1 MNSLELALSN
11 LASPP
16 VLFFVLGVLAV
27 AVRSDLELPQATR
40 RWLALYLLF
49 AIGMKGGVALS
60 EEGLSGAA
68 PVLLVAMVISGAVPV
83 IWFYA
88 LRRRIGN
95 ANAAGVAASYGS
107 VSAVTF
113 VTAAAWL
120 ERLDVTYSGVMVA
133 AMALMEWPAIVA
145 AILMFR
151 ATEGGGRSV
160 GPVIREAL
168 VNGSLLLILG
178 SLIVGFVAGPERAAP
193 LEPFYKGIFAGMLT
207 FFLLDMGMVA
217 ARRFSDLREAGGVLV
232 AFGLLAPL
240 VGACFGILASVL
252 LDLNRGD
259 ALLLTVLAASASYIA
274 VPAALR
280 MAIPSANP
288 GVFVP
293 LALGITFPFNVIIG
307 LPLYLDIIERFLP

>member
-1 MNSLELALSN
+1 MTSLELAMAN

-16 VLFFVLGVLAV
+16 VLFFVLGGLAV

-49 AIGMKGGVALS
+49 AIGMKGGVALRG
-60 EEGLSGAA
+60 EGLAGAA
-68 PVLLVAMVISGAVPV
+68 PMLLAAMLISALVPL
-83 IWFYA
+83 IWFHA
-88 LRRRIGN
+88 LRRRLGT

-113 VTAAAWL
+113 VTAVAWL
-120 ERLDVTYSGVMVA
+120 ERLGVDYSGATVA
-133 AMALMEWPAIVA
+133 AMALMEWPAIVM
-145 AILMFR
+145 AILLFR
-151 ATEGGGRSV
+151 SAEGGGRAV

-193 LEPFYKGIFAGMLT
+193 LEPFYKGIFPGMLT

-217 ARRFSDLREAGGVLV
+217 ARRVGDLRRAGGVLIF
-232 AFGLLAPL
+232 FGLAAPILGAVIGLLTSFLIGLAP
-240 VGACFGILASVL
+240 
-252 LDLNRGD
+252 GD

-280 MAIPSANP
+280 MAIPAANP

-293 LALGITFPFNVIIG
+293 LALGITFPFNVVIG
-307 LPLYLDIIERFLP
+307 IPVYMDIIDRLMR

>member
-1 MNSLELALSN
+1 MTSLELAMTN

-16 VLFFVLGVLAV
+16 VLFFILGAVAV
-27 AVRSDLELPQATR
+27 AVRSDLELPEATR

-49 AIGMKGGVALS
+49 AIGMKGGVALRG
-60 EEGLSGAA
+60 EGLSGAVPMLTA
-68 PVLLVAMVISGAVPV
+68 AMLMSAVIPL
-83 IWFYA
+83 IWFHA
-88 LRRRIGN
+88 LKKRLGS

-120 ERLDVTYSGVMVA
+120 DRLDIAYSGAMVA
-133 AMALMEWPAIVA
+133 AMALMEWPAIVV
-145 AILMFR
+145 AILLFR
-151 ATEGGGRSV
+151 SAEGSGRAI

-178 SLIVGFVAGPERAAP
+178 SLIVGFAAGPERAAP
-193 LEPFYKGIFAGMLT
+193 LEPFYRGIFPGMLT

-217 ARRFSDLREAGGVLV
+217 ARRVSDLRRAGPLLV
-232 AFGLLAPL
+232 FFGLAAPIL
-240 VGACFGILASVL
+240 GAVIGL
-252 LDLNRGD
+252 LTSYLIGLTPGD

-280 MAIPSANP
+280 MAIPTANP

-293 LALGITFPFNVIIG
+293 LALGITFPFNVVIG
-307 LPLYLDIIERFLP
+307 LPVYLDVIERLWP

>member
-1 MNSLELALSN
+1 MAN

-16 VLFFVLGVLAV
+16 VLFFVLGGLAV

-49 AIGMKGGVALS
+49 AIGMKGGVALR

-68 PVLLVAMVISGAVPV
+68 PVLVAAMAMSGAIPV
-83 IWFYA
+83 VWFYA
-88 LRRRIGN
+88 LRRRLGN

-113 VTAAAWL
+113 VTAVSWL
-120 ERLDVTYSGVMVA
+120 ERLEISYSGVMVA

-151 ATEGGGRSV
+151 SGEGQGRAL

-193 LEPFYKGIFAGMLT
+193 LEPFYRGIFPGMLT

-217 ARRFSDLREAGGVLV
+217 ARRFGDLRKAGVLLV
-232 AFGLLAPL
+232 AFGLVAPVL
-240 VGACFGILASVL
+240 GASVGILTSYL
-252 LDLNRGD
+252 IGLNPGD
-259 ALLLTVLAASASYIA
+259 ALLLTILAASASYIA

-280 MAIPSANP
+280 MAIPAANP

-293 LALGITFPFNVIIG
+293 LALGITFPFNVVIG
-307 LPLYLDIIERFLP
+307 LPVYLDVIERLWP